1 MSNNLRQIAKDLR
14 SFVKRC
20 KDVHYSDSLLITF
33 LVTGLLGFAPSLRAD
48 VVDVD
53 TEQQEITAQTYDT
66 ITELRQSFMRARKE
80 NEKSLRWAES
90 ELVQLLRQGDQVI
103 KSPWASYQ
111 FGMGVTNND
120 WGTTYRGRGGKF
132 LEFYRRNNDL
142 TKYVFDANKHLYGAT
157 NLNIPRNQEPNSLT
171 INPANVLEAYTP
183 PTVTSLN
190 TIDVPSNP
198 EFAYTYEAPT
208 AHWFNDGRRVKL
220 DEWVDRRH
228 TTTMPGYTLNGNRI
242 YDNVY
247 QDEFLSTAANN
258 GRWKSGVYSLTS
270 GASSVAQ
277 VQNIRT
283 SGSANANANNSTGL
297 NTAATGGILTT
308 GTPRLEMLN
317 ANNHSAEGMTSL
329 SHGHITSISGGTI
342 NFGTSN
348 NYGYTY
354 GSYYDPSTSTTY
366 QQLNHGS
373 GRATSSY
380 DSVNIGTSGG
390 HSQTSSGTAVLVNGT
405 NSDVNDHHSW
415 TGGTPPIGGWGSW
428 TYNASGGRAT
438 ASHSGNHDT
447 AILLNSSDG
456 VRVSGVNITI
466 GDYNNAGTAA
476 AGVNHSGIR
485 AASGDNVI
493 SGNVFNINGKQA
505 NGVRVDSGTTT
516 FYGNQYTL
524 SNTGQNGISNGGTI
538 NVGDAGNQETFT
550 FNNNYT
556 KNNAIHNS
564 GTANIRN
571 VSITLYG
578 NANNGIRNNGST
590 ANLIFEGYRGSGSDL
605 ITVNGYNNNGV
616 LTDHGV
622 TFQNSSASAFVVN
635 GYSNNGIRKTGG
647 DAGFDLGSAT
657 SFTITGNNN
666 NGIYNTAGNIDFY
679 NGSNPTFTIGGDNN
693 VGIYTTA
700 GTLELNDG
708 TFTINGSQQNTGI
721 ATTVNSTIKDTN
733 FTLTGSTHAGI
744 VSTGG
749 TLTLQNTSG
758 GNNSIGF
765 NGSNLVGA
773 YLTNGGANTVTGYN
787 FNDTGTTSG
796 STGIHVSGS
805 GTNLEVNRSSFS
817 FNGAN
822 NHGIY
827 VAGGAELKNVG
838 TYPNSTSFNMKGSG
852 SNGIY
857 MAAGTTLAARTIYA
871 GVTLEGANSNGI
883 RLENAITG
891 NNTFYGNYN
900 IKSTASNSNG
910 ILFGGT
916 SGTNTITAGF
926 TVASANSNGVW
937 VAADATSLNVSGSS
951 FDVSGDSSNGIY
963 VGNTGGSANVAN
975 TSISNSSFTVSGNNS
990 TGVNIADNQIAT
1002 ALSVSGTSFDVNGRN
1017 ITGSGLRNSGLY
1029 LNRGTE
1035 GANIAPT
1042 STFTL
1047 HGGGAIGIAMNT
1059 SADGAPTK
1067 KELNFTGTDGT
1078 PVAFYVG
1085 STDGSKYNT
1094 GILLQ
1099 SGNSNTTLD
1108 TKIEAGNSGK
1118 GFDMRVGRSGRI
1130 NGSNIDKQH
1139 NVGIVNTGG
1148 IKKLNIT
1155 HGQIPAPAGG
1165 NTGSGFGVLEVH
1177 GNDNIGFA
1185 NLGLIAA
1192 TDGIKFNS
1200 IEIDG
1205 DRNVGLF
1212 FAPNTAAR
1220 GISPTNQSAGW
1231 VAGSNKVQVQ
1241 GVIGGV
1247 SDSGN
1252 ASGTSINSFGVYATS
1267 GQSARG
1273 NYAMVGGANAQ
1284 ASDLDLDIN
1293 MGVGSSGYKSVVVY
1307 AGKGTNVS
1315 MKNGSAYSA
1324 ALSVNDTI
1332 SDGEDLVAGQH
1343 KWGYEFGKEDTRT
1356 SEETTIA
1363 YADGIFKNDG
1373 ADGHHLLNNLSSLD
1387 NTSSTITIKSHV
1399 DMVSRKG
1406 VAFRA
1411 ENGGRVHVGVNGY
1424 DSTAM
1429 AAASTDAK
1437 NTRAGGYRSVIAYAA
1452 GSTTMVDGKSRAYSN
1467 VEINGDITA
1476 ADSNALNRRSY
1487 NMGAGSK
1494 NAGLAYE
1501 NLGAYAAG
1509 GATVNVKTTN
1519 ASTTAVEAPDNA
1531 AATGGSLIYGMAA
1544 YATGLDPRTTE
1555 NPNAMGLVTGGSG
1568 RPKSTIDF
1576 TVGNASGYSKGVGVV
1591 TGTNGALYA
1600 EFDGQIGF
1608 LGNIVNQNNAG
1619 NTIDT
1624 SGNYYGQ
1631 SLVGKGIAMDTGA
1644 LATRNGRG
1652 TGPNDHTNTTPFFV
1666 ERTNLADASGNTI
1679 FNDTASI
1686 TFGHPTNGGVTK
1698 IDMYDGVLLT
1708 GNHYYYAG
1716 DGGKPITK
1724 SATASTRVDRING
1737 VSTTAYE
1744 VTGDLNGSYSDYFSE
1759 YTGPGSAEAK
1769 YRGMKNVNVAILGN
1783 IDLGLVNGAT
1793 GLLWNNDQNRTTATG
1808 YLAGV
1813 AKYAGLQGNGTSN
1826 IKNEFTDNTG
1836 TKMAGT
1842 DGVYKAREGGGF
1854 AFTSSLINSDISI
1867 DHDVNLENKIATNF
1881 TTPATRENDAFND
1894 IAMESTLVTI
1904 NASKN
1909 VKGDIA
1915 SGYRAGQGLSM
1926 ANSLYRWSEKNS
1938 PNAVYR
1944 RSNTDESGYRNFGTI
1959 DVWGGTNKGGNV
1971 TNITAVNV
1979 ANGIVANGDGT
1990 KAGVIKV
1997 DHGNAIVGTDGSILS
2012 NAKDSEIT
2020 VTGIYTAG
2028 GTISALRTSNGFD
2041 ASSETAVGPTGN
2053 NYGIVGISTKNVRDA
2068 YNTNNSKG
2076 RYGSNAVTISNTD
2089 GKITVEG
2096 NTAVGIYA
2104 QNTTYSGD
2112 TDVNTY
2118 NGKAAKQEDVRITY
2132 DNLQS
2137 TADPSLIKVNST
2149 TASIRDNK
2157 TARGIGI
2164 ALDHDNSGTVDDAA
2178 RRGGKIHL
2186 NTQGNDITAANNKA
2200 DILTSHNGIG
2210 IYAESAEITFGGN
2223 TAIKGLNVET
2233 KNRGIGVFVTDDSSI
2248 ATSSDRVNG
2257 ASTRKLYYNY
2267 TGDNDSQGYAVA
2279 FGSTLNR
2286 EGTANTWA
2294 TTTATN
2300 YLDIEFANTGAT
2312 KEGISALLVNTD
2324 NTDTAV
2330 NYGNIK
2336 EHNTTVTHEKEY
2348 GAIVNRGRL
2357 VNHGKITLNDSLN
2370 KDAKDV
2376 TADDLK
2382 KVNIGIVANDHT
2394 VNARYNTFIENYND
2408 ITVGDV
2414 TVAGSKNVGN
2424 FAIYGYN
2431 VKTGKKA
2438 DGSDSVIKIS
2448 RNNYGIFSGDGNVDI
2463 QHGTKLFV
2471 GNDTVLGHVQ
2481 TTTGKAILTNPN
2493 GYPINRQTAYTQA
2506 KDLLPGRLTD
2516 AAVGVYIGSN
2526 ENLSNADRNVNVSA
2540 DMDIDRFSYGI
2551 VMAENKYGT
2560 ATTNVTIGSS
2570 TNNPT
2575 IKLASNTTAGG
2586 QVKSTAPS
2594 DPKVPEEVLEQGNAV
2609 YYLSADKN
2617 SRGSTYAHVTM
2628 NGDYNT
2634 AYFTK
2639 GSIDNYGTIDLRSAY
2654 DVENRRLNPSAYFD
2668 SKGRTINLG
2677 YGNVGIVSA
2686 NPDVASTNYGTITT
2700 GMSDTQNMMYSAGM
2714 AAGRNV
2720 YKTDGNFDRVEN
2732 MGYVINNGTIKVQE
2746 KEGIGMFAT
2755 GSRSKA
2761 INRGTIELIGDNS
2774 IGMYLDQGAV
2784 GINET
2789 TGVITGNA
2797 QNLKGVIA
2805 INGGYIKNYG
2815 KIEVTGPGS
2824 KGIVTDGAKFV
2835 LDANGNPVV
2844 STDASAKTAI
2854 QNNGGNGGTDLYGGT
2869 ETSFEEGTS
2878 GNPKTTGVG
2887 TTITMPDVTS
2897 ITEITVDGVN
2907 TPIYNVDT
2915 DAVNPGDW
2923 AKNITISS
2931 SIQTGGTRIIDL
2943 GTHDE
2948 WGNQTWPHHTRD
2960 QLSEVTKV
2968 GMYIDTSGVRYTNPI
2983 DGLENLPKLSK
2994 VDLYFG
3000 PEATLYTNAK
3010 AIRLGTNM
3018 LRPFNNALSNLSGGT
3033 IVNPLS
3039 ASLTWQVAAKLDS
3052 NNQLTDVYMS
3062 KVPYHSFAYDD
3073 DKSLINFANNLDNI
3087 YEIARPGSP
3096 EKVIFNKL
3104 NSLGNGEGHILAQA
3118 FDQMRGHIYGGV
3130 QQRIKA
3136 TSDVLNGE
3144 ITNLKTEFNGSKDSN
3159 KFKAFGQRN
3168 EFKTDTAGMPDWYSN
3183 AGGFVF
3189 VHEDET
3195 VRLGEGSGW
3204 YAGVVNNYFTF
3215 KDLSKSFEN
3224 QAMAKVGAF
3233 REIPLD
3239 ANGTLTL
3246 NVGGDGFFG
3255 RTDTKRRFWVVDQEF
3270 RAKANYFTYGA
3281 GLSASLQKAFVV
3293 NDGFSIVPNIGIKAE
3308 YGRFSGIHETGDMA
3322 LHVKS
3327 DDYISVKPSVGI
3339 DFKYNQPI
3347 FKNSNFTAVLALAYE
3362 NEIGKVNDINNEAR
3376 IAGAWTDYFGIKGDK
3391 EDKRGNFKSDLNLGV
3406 ENGRFGFT
3414 VNTGYETKGNNFK
3427 AGLGMKVLY

>member
-111 FGMGVTNND
+111 FGMGITNND

-132 LEFYRRNNDL
+132 LEFYRRDNDL

-198 EFAYTYEAPT
+198 EFNYTYEAPT

-228 TTTMPGYTLNGNRI
+228 TTTMPGYTLNGTQI
-242 YDNVY
+242 YDDVY
-247 QDEFLSTAANN
+247 QTNFTNFARNN
-258 GRWKSGVYSLTS
+258 GRYSYGGNSLTS
-270 GASSVAQ
+270 GGSYVLRSGS
-277 VQNIRT
+277 IRT
-283 SGSANANANNSTGL
+283 TASANANGNSTGF
-297 NTAATGGILTT
+297 NAGSVGGILTT

-317 ANNHSAEGMTSL
+317 ANNHTAEGMTSL
-329 SHGHITSISGGTI
+329 SSGPITNISGGTI
-342 NFGTSN
+342 NFGTN
-348 NYGYTY
+348 DNYTY
-354 GSYYDPSTSTTY
+354 GYSYYNAATNTY
-366 QQLNHGS
+366 EQVYHGS

-380 DSVNIGTSGG
+380 DSVNITTSGG
-390 HSQTSSGTAVLVNGT
+390 HNQISSGTAVLVNNGT
-405 NSDVNDHHSW
+405 HSDLNDFHNWVGVWPAGS
-415 TGGTPPIGGWGSW
+415 WGSW
-428 TYNASGGRAT
+428 NRNNPGGRNT
-438 ASHSGNHDT
+438 ASHSLNHDA
-447 AILLNSSDG
+447 AILLNNAAPSG
-456 VRVSGVNITI
+456 VSVSGVTVNI
-466 GDYNNAGTAA
+466 GDYDNKGAVA

-485 AASGDNVI
+485 AASGNNTI
-493 SGNVFNINGKQA
+493 SGNIFRLNGKQS
-505 NGVRVDSGTTT
+505 NGVRVDTDTTWLSGNR
-516 FYGNQYTL
+516 YELN
-524 SNTGQNGISNGGTI
+524 NTGLNGISNAGTI
-538 NVGDAGNQETFT
+538 EVGYNGTAETFVLNT
-550 FNNNYT
+550 PNG
-556 KNNAIHNS
+556 NNAIQSS
-564 GTANIRN
+564 GTANIYTFN
-571 VSITLYG
+571 ATLNG
-578 NANNGIRNNGST
+578 SSSNGIRNTSSGTLIFRGGHDDSIELNGS
-590 ANLIFEGYRGSGSDL
+590 ANNGVHTSNGVSFEGGSRTTF
-605 ITVNGYNNNGV
+605 TVNG
-616 LTDHGV
+616 
-622 TFQNSSASAFVVN
+622 A
-635 GYSNNGIRKTGG
+635 SNNGILKDTGG
-647 DAGFDLGSAT
+647 NATFATAAGTAFNISGTGSNIGINNKAGDITFD
-657 SFTITGNNN
+657 
-666 NGIYNTAGNIDFY
+666 
-679 NGSNPTFTIGGDNN
+679 NGSNSKFDISGTGPFGAGASNT
-693 VGIYTTA
+693 GIYTTA
-700 GTLELNDG
+700 GTLTMHDVGFKIDG
-708 TFTINGSQQNTGI
+708 RSNNGILASGSGAQNI
-721 ATTVNSTIKDTN
+721 YNTN
-733 FTLTGSTHAGI
+733 FDIKGTENAGI
-744 VSTGG
+744 VSVSSAGALTLAYNDGAYGTFSLLGDNLVGVYLDNGNTNPLSDYNFNGNTSTRSTGVYIKSG
-749 TLTLQNTSG
+749 TLT
-758 GNNSIGF
+758 
-765 NGSNLVGA
+765 
-773 YLTNGGANTVTGYN
+773 
-787 FNDTGTTSG
+787 
-796 STGIHVSGS
+796 STGVQYSFGGS
-805 GTNLEVNRSSFS
+805 
-817 FNGAN
+817 N
-822 NHGIY
+822 NHGIF
-827 VAGGAELKNVG
+827 VDNGATLGNVG
-838 TYPNSTSFNMKGSG
+838 YSRQGSSFNMSG
-852 SNGIY
+852 ASSNGIY
-857 MAAGTTLAARTIYA
+857 MANGSTLSGSTINASFTVGGT
-871 GVTLEGANSNGI
+871 NSNGI
-883 RLENAITG
+883 RLDNTVA
-891 NNTFYGNYN
+891 NNNFYGSYN
-900 IKSTASNSNG
+900 IQGNNSNG
-910 ILFGGT
+910 ILFNAA
-916 SGTNTITAGF
+916 SGNSVIDASF
-926 TVASANSNGVW
+926 TVAGNTSNGVW
-937 VAADATSLNVSGSS
+937 VAGDAASLHVDSS
-951 FDVSGDSSNGIY
+951 FDVSGNDSNGLYI
-963 VGNTGGSANVAN
+963 GNRSGASAKVSAM
-975 TSISNSSFTVSGNNS
+975 TVTNSSFDVTGTSSTGINIDDTGTTIAPTITNTSFSVKGNN
-990 TGVNIADNQIAT
+990 V
-1002 ALSVSGTSFDVNGRN
+1002 TSDGNR
-1017 ITGSGLRNSGLY
+1017 SAGLY
-1029 LNRGTE
+1029 LSRGTS
-1035 GANIAPT
+1035 GATFEPNT
-1042 STFTL
+1042 SFNMYN
-1047 HGGGAIGIAMNT
+1047 GGATGIAMNT
-1059 SADGAPTK
+1059 NTAY
-1067 KELNFTGTDGT
+1067 GTSNKTLTFKGKYGS
-1078 PVAFYVG
+1078 PVLFKVG
-1085 STDGSKYNT
+1085 VDDGSKYNT
-1094 GILLQ
+1094 GILIQ
-1099 SGNSNTTLD
+1099 SGDANNTVQTE
-1108 TKIEAGNSGK
+1108 ISAGSATAN
-1118 GFDMRVGRSGRI
+1118 FDIRVGKRARDNGNVDI
-1130 NGSNIDKQH
+1130 NQQH

-1148 IKKLNIT
+1148 IKKLTIN
-1155 HGQIPAPAGG
+1155 HG
-1165 NTGSGFGVLEVH
+1165 NTIMPGGGDTGDGHGVFEVH

-1185 NLGLIAA
+1185 NLGLIE
-1192 TDGIKFNS
+1192 TSGGLNFNS
-1200 IEIDG
+1200 LEIDG

-1212 FAPNTAAR
+1212 FANNKRT
-1220 GISPTNQSAGW
+1220 ITTSNQSAGW
-1231 VAGSNKVQVQ
+1231 VGEADKVKVQ
-1241 GVIGGV
+1241 GVIGGDNL
-1247 SDSGN
+1247 SGSAPKLGRTDSR
-1252 ASGTSINSFGVYATS
+1252 SINSFGVYAIS

-1273 NYAMVGGANAQ
+1273 NLAMVGGKDVAAV
-1284 ASDLDLDIN
+1284 DLNLDIN
-1293 MGVGSSGYKSVVVY
+1293 MGVGSSGYRSVVVY
-1307 AGKGTNVS
+1307 AGKGTGVT
-1315 MKNGSAYSA
+1315 MKNTA
-1324 ALSVNDTI
+1324 AGGAGNPLTIADTI
-1332 SDGEDLVAGQH
+1332 SDGVSGVSGKHQ
-1343 KWGYEFGKEDTRT
+1343 WGYELGAGDRDT

-1363 YADGIFKNDG
+1363 YADGIHKNSE
-1373 ADGHHLLNNLSSLD
+1373 HNLHVHGRGLD
-1387 NTSSTITIKSHV
+1387 NTSSLITVNSHV

-1406 VAFRA
+1406 VAYRA
-1411 ENGGRVHVGVNGY
+1411 ENGGKIHVGFDGY
-1424 DSTAM
+1424 DKSAIDGTA
-1429 AAASTDAK
+1429 TTAK

-1452 GSTTMVDGKSRAYSN
+1452 GSTTLVDGLSRAYSN

-1476 ADSNALNRRSY
+1476 ADSNALNIRHHGSGSGSANASY
-1487 NMGAGSK
+1487 
-1494 NAGLAYE
+1494 AYE

-1509 GATVNVKTTN
+1509 GATVNIKTANAANKAVEGTDQS
-1519 ASTTAVEAPDNA
+1519 ASTT
-1531 AATGGSLIYGMAA
+1531 SLIYGMAA

-1555 NPNAMGLVTGGSG
+1555 NPNAMGLVTSGSG
-1568 RPKSTIDF
+1568 RPKSTVDF
-1576 TVGNASGYSKGVGVV
+1576 TIANSAGVGVV

-1608 LGNIVNQNNAG
+1608 LGNIVNQNNAE
-1619 NTIDT
+1619 NTVTT
-1624 SGNYYGQ
+1624 SGNYYGK
-1631 SLVGKGIAMDTGA
+1631 SLVGKGVAMDKTA

-1652 TGPNDHTNTTPFFV
+1652 VGPNDHTNTTPFFV

-1686 TFGHPTNGGVTK
+1686 TFGHPTTNGTTN

-1737 VSTTAYE
+1737 VATTAYE

-1793 GLLWNNDQNRTTATG
+1793 GLVWNSDQNRTTAAG

-1813 AKYAGLQGNGTSN
+1813 AKYAGLQGNTSSN

-1842 DGVYKAREGGGF
+1842 DGVYKARQGGGF

-1904 NASKN
+1904 NANKN

-1938 PNAVYR
+1938 PSAVYR

-1959 DVWGGTNKGGNV
+1959 DVWGGTNKGGNI

-2012 NAKDSEIT
+2012 NAKGSEIT

-2041 ASSETAVGPTGN
+2041 ASSEAAVGPTGN

-2164 ALDHDNSGTVDDAA
+2164 ALDHDNSGTVDDAT

-2186 NTQGNDITAANNKA
+2186 NTQGNNITAANNKA

-2414 TVAGSKNVGN
+2414 TAAGSKNVGN

-2481 TTTGKAILTNPN
+2481 TITGKAILTNPN

-2526 ENLSNADRNVNVSA
+2526 ENLSNANRNVNVSA

-2617 SRGSTYAHVTM
+2617 SRGTTYAHVTM

-3062 KVPYHSFAYDD
+3062 KVPYHSFAYDN
-3073 DKSLINFANNLDNI
+3073 DKPLINFANNLDNI

-3118 FDQMRGHIYGGV
+3118 FDQMRGHIYGGI

-3293 NDGFSIVPNIGIKAE
+3293 NDGFSVVPNIGIKAE

-3362 NEIGKVNDINNEAR
+3362 NEIGKVNEIKNEAR
-3376 IAGAWTDYFGIKGDK
+3376 IAGAWTDYFTIRGDK